1 MNVAVAI
8 FAIGGM
14 VGALPTGFVADSIGR
29 LVHSCCCCCCL
40 LLSVIVFCDCIIVFE
55 IICSNYRKYTMLLNN
70 VVVFVAVGLQSFAV
84 HPFMFILGRF
94 IVGINAGNTVLHY
107 IT

>member
-1 MNVAVAI
+1 
-8 FAIGGM
+8 
-14 VGALPTGFVADSIGR
+14 
-29 LVHSCCCCCCL
+29 
-40 LLSVIVFCDCIIVFE
+40 
-55 IICSNYRKYTMLLNN
+55 MLLNN